1 MNRSPILVAVPLLAL
16 LSGCATVSLREA
28 PIVDRSERRAVEAPP
43 AVAPAARAARDGQY
57 VVQRGDTLYSI
68 ALEFGQDFR
77 DLARWNALDDPS
89 KLQVGQ
95 ILRLQ
100 PPAEALGAAVAAVPV
115 APVAAVEV
123 RPLDAAPVAEPK
135 PPTQAPDAAPP
146 AQGAAPAATLSPA
159 PAAPAAPVAPAPAQ
173 PAAPSV
179 EPTPRSA
186 APAAQSGLTWAWPA
200 AGKLIEAF
208 DEARNKGIDIAG
220 QEGDPVL
227 AAADGQVVYRGNA
240 LRGYGNLV
248 IIKHSDDFISAY
260 AHNRQILVE
269 QGQSVKRG
277 QRIAEIGRTDADR
290 PKLHFEIRRQGRP
303 IDPVRLLPP
312 R

>member
-43 AVAPAARAARDGQY
+43 AAAPAARAARDGQY

-68 ALEFGQDFR
+68 ALEFGHDFR

-100 PPAEALGAAVAAVPV
+100 PPAEVGGAAVAAVPV

-159 PAAPAAPVAPAPAQ
+159 PAPAAPAAPAPAP

-186 APAAQSGLTWAWPA
+186 APAVQSGLTWAWPA
-200 AGKLIEAF
+200 AGKLIEVF

-269 QGQSVKRG
+269 QGQNVKRG

>member
-1 MNRSPILVAVPLLAL
+1 
-16 LSGCATVSLREA
+16 
-28 PIVDRSERRAVEAPP
+28 
-43 AVAPAARAARDGQY
+43 
-57 VVQRGDTLYSI
+57 
-68 ALEFGQDFR
+68 
-77 DLARWNALDDPS
+77 
-89 KLQVGQ
+89 
-95 ILRLQ
+95 
-100 PPAEALGAAVAAVPV
+100 
-115 APVAAVEV
+115 
-123 RPLDAAPVAEPK
+123 
-135 PPTQAPDAAPP
+135 
-146 AQGAAPAATLSPA
+146 
-159 PAAPAAPVAPAPAQ
+159 
-173 PAAPSV
+173 
-179 EPTPRSA
+179 
-186 APAAQSGLTWAWPA
+186 LTWAWPA
-200 AGKLIEAF
+200 AGKLIEVF

-269 QGQSVKRG
+269 QGQNVKRG